1 MWKVWGSN
9 FIPLVSLISLVPLV
23 SMSVLICPGF
33 HSPQLTQNFLEG
45 LQLPESQY
53 LPTNWLI
60 FPTQDYLPVSP
71 MDILTFL
78 QKHEGNPAQAS
89 PVVFISFSAGV
100 VGAML
105 AAIAWQQQL
114 GKVKAFFA
122 LDGWGVPLAGDFPR
136 HRLSHDYFTHW
147 SSQPLGAGKDSFYAE
162 PAVEHL
168 ELWRS
173 PQTVVGWWIKGSGCR
188 VRCSAAK
195 FLTMFLSK
203 YQQM

>member
-1 MWKVWGSN
+1 
-9 FIPLVSLISLVPLV
+9 
-23 SMSVLICPGF
+23 MSVLICPGF
-33 HSPQLTQNFLEG
+33 HSPQLTQSFLQG
-45 LQLPESQY
+45 LQLTESQY
-53 LPTNWLI
+53 LPTNWLV
-60 FPTQDYLPVSP
+60 FPTQDYLPVSV

-78 QKHEGNPAQAS
+78 QKHEGNPGQAP

-105 AAIAWQQQL
+105 AAIAWQKQL

-122 LDGWGVPLAGDFPR
+122 LDGWGVPLTGNFPI

-147 SSQPLGAGKDSFYAE
+147 SSPLLGAGKDSFYAE

-173 PQTVVGWWIKGSGCR
+173 PQTAVGWWVKRSGCE

-203 YQQM
+203 YQQI